1 MPTIS
6 LCMIVKNEE
15 RLLPQC
21 LKSVKD
27 YVDEIVV
34 VDTGSSDRTV
44 EIARGFGARVYHHP
58 WEGNFSKHRNQSIG
72 YASGDWVFILDADE
86 EIISPSGAL
95 IRKAV
100 LDKEIDSVDVLV
112 HNVYNRGKSISLQQG
127 IRIFRNHCGI
137 QYVGRVHNRM
147 VGAKRSRLYPI
158 KVLHHGYDL
167 DVKKAERKFH
177 RTTELLKKEIDDDPE
192 NPIHHHYL
200 AASYLCAPM
209 YEAAAGESLKAL
221 SLVEKNGSTQDPF
234 YSWTYYIAGKALY
247 ELDRLDHA
255 EEISLKGLGMFPGE
269 LDIYYNLV
277 NIYFKKGD
285 GEKLAKFARRYFELK
300 QEIEEHPDQFAHIH
314 VVSFNEAWRV
324 RLMLGLSLLN
334 AGEHKE
340 AEIELGQAKELT
352 NSRGVYY
359 HELGRYY
366 LKKKEYDLADKHLR
380 SAFDQDKNQID
391 VIYSFIELAIT
402 RKDESSEL
410 FWWKRLLEL
419 FPKKREKMIE
429 QARIAIDE
437 HRLAD
442 ARKLLKALLAKM
454 PADEDALRLMVEY
467 IEEKDDVTDEVAY
480 LRELLP
486 MARNKT
492 DLVMRVGLLL
502 LRKGYPGDACDFL
515 KKAVRS
521 KPDEP
526 AGHLGL
532 AAVYWRQG
540 EVELCVAELDQ
551 VLQLFDSPC
560 KKEIATIEE
569 IGAIF
574 ALIGGKLL
582 SKGDM
587 DAAIAAYGMSLEMN
601 CHLPHVYQ
609 GLAKASQNT
618 GRLKKS
624 LDYLRTSLKLSPNT
638 NEVLW
643 QMGDVY
649 RLMGNMKAAEF
660 CYHKSQ
666 SMDKTSD

>member
-1 MPTIS
+1 MCFMVSNMPTIS
-6 LCMIVKNEE
+6 LCMIVKDEE

-44 EIARGFGARVYHHP
+44 EIARGFGARVYHHL

-100 LDKEIDSVDVLV
+100 LDKEIDSVNVLV
-112 HNVYNRGKSISLQQG
+112 HNVYNRGKSISLQRG
-127 IRIFRNHCGI
+127 IRMFRNHCGI
-137 QYVGRVHNRM
+137 QYAGRVHNRM

-167 DVKKAERKFH
+167 DLKKAEIKFH
-177 RTTELLKKEIDDDPE
+177 RTTELLKKEIADDPE

-200 AASYLCAPM
+200 AASYLSAPM

-221 SLVEKNGSTQDPF
+221 SLVEKNGSIKNPF

-255 EEISLKGLGMFPGE
+255 EEISLKGLGMFSEE

-300 QEIEEHPDQFAHIH
+300 KEIEEHPDRFAHIH

-324 RLMLGLSLLN
+324 RLMLGLSHLN

-340 AEIELGQAKELT
+340 AEIELGQARELT

-366 LKKKEYDLADKHLR
+366 LKKKEYDLADKHLK

-419 FPKKREKMIE
+419 FPEKGPDMLREAKKAFSQNRYEDAKKLYAALFSQRPDDSELLFNIGCILLKQQRYKEAKTYFIKCRQIKNDSLEPCLGLAKITWME
-429 QARIAIDE
+429 RDVEECVAICDKILNKLGLPQDIVLNTISDLGALYWKIGE
-437 HRLAD
+437 
-442 ARKLLKALLAKM
+442 KLLKG
-454 PADEDALRLMVEY
+454 DE
-467 IEEKDDVTDEVAY
+467 EVLSQIA
-480 LRELLP
+480 
-486 MARNKT
+486 
-492 DLVMRVGLLL
+492 
-502 LRKGYPGDACDFL
+502 F
-515 KKAVRS
+515 
-521 KPDEP
+521 
-526 AGHLGL
+526 
-532 AAVYWRQG
+532 
-540 EVELCVAELDQ
+540 
-551 VLQLFDSPC
+551 
-560 KKEIATIEE
+560 EIAIE
-569 IGAIF
+569 
-574 ALIGGKLL
+574 
-582 SKGDM
+582 
-587 DAAIAAYGMSLEMN
+587 
-601 CHLPHVYQ
+601 
-609 GLAKASQNT
+609 
-618 GRLKKS
+618 
-624 LDYLRTSLKLSPNT
+624 
-638 NEVLW
+638 
-643 QMGDVY
+643 
-649 RLMGNMKAAEF
+649 MKAMPLPTP
-660 CYHKSQ
+660 YSLPKN
-666 SMDKTSD
+666 